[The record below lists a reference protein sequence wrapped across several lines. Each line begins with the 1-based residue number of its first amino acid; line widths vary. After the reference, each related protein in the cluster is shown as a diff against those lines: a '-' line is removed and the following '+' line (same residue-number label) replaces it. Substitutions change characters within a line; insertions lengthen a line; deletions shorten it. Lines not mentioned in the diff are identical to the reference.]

1 MYKMD
6 KLVLASGSPR
16 RRELLALLGYEFQ
29 VIVSEIDEN
38 ITKTEP
44 AAVVEELSRQKAMD
58 VYRIY
63 KEKYGNNSS
72 SGSNGNEP
80 ADSVIIIGADTVVA
94 AGGRLLG
101 KPGSREEAYE
111 MLRALQGCAHEVY
124 TGVTLVRQKTD
135 KCAAFPDDM
144 PPAVKTFHEC
154 TRVIFYP
161 MQDSEIWDYIDTGDP
176 MDKAGAYGIQS
187 GAARFIKGI
196 DGDYNNVVGLPV
208 ARLYHE
214 LQRL

>member
-1 MYKMD
+1 MN

-16 RRELLALLGYEFQ
+16 RRELLAFMGYEFQ
-29 VIVSEIDEN
+29 VIVSEINES

-44 AAVVEELSRQKAMD
+44 AEVVEELSRQKAMD

-63 KEKYGNNSS
+63 KEKYGNNCNSRS
-72 SGSNGNEP
+72 DKNELT
-80 ADSVIIIGADTVVA
+80 DTVIIIGADTVVA
-94 AGGRLLG
+94 ADGRILG
-101 KPGSREEAYE
+101 KPGSKEEAYE
-111 MLRALQGCAHEVY
+111 MLHTLQGCSHEVY
-124 TGVTLVRQKTD
+124 TGVTLIKHKAD
-135 KCAAFPDDM
+135 KCVALPDVAL
-144 PPAVKTFHEC
+144 PEIKTFHEC
-154 TRVIFYP
+154 TKVIFYP
-161 MQDSEIWDYIDTGDP
+161 MRDSEIWDYIDTKDP

-196 DGDYNNVVGLPV
+196 EGDYNNVVGLPV

>member
-1 MYKMD
+1 MD
-6 KLVLASGSPR
+6 KLILASGSPR

-29 VIVSEIDEN
+29 VIVSEIEES

-63 KEKYGNNSS
+63 KEKYGNNNYN
-72 SGSNGNEP
+72 GSVRNEP
-80 ADSVIIIGADTVVA
+80 MDSVIIIGADTVVA
-94 AGGRLLG
+94 ADGRILG
-101 KPGSREEAYE
+101 KPDSKEEAYK
-111 MLRALQGCAHEVY
+111 MLHTLQGCTHEVY
-124 TGVTLVRQKTD
+124 TGVTLVRQKAG
-135 KCAAFPDDM
+135 KCAESSDNVSP
-144 PPAVKTFHEC
+144 VIKTFHEC

-161 MQDSEIWDYIDTGDP
+161 MQDSEIWDYIDTKDP

-196 DGDYNNVVGLPV
+196 EGDYNNVVGLPI

>member
-1 MYKMD
+1 MN

-63 KEKYGNNSS
+63 KEKFGNNNN
-72 SGSNGNEP
+72 SGCDKNES
-80 ADSVIIIGADTVVA
+80 ADSIIIIGADTVVA
-94 AGGRLLG
+94 AGGRILG
-101 KPGSREEAYE
+101 KPGSKEEAYK
-111 MLRALQGCAHEVY
+111 MLHTLQGCTHEVY
-124 TGVTLVRQKTD
+124 TGVTLVKQKAG
-135 KCAAFPDDM
+135 KCADSSDDAS
-144 PPAVKTFHEC
+144 PVIKTFHEC

-161 MQDSEIWDYIDTGDP
+161 MRDSEIWDYINTGDP

-196 DGDYNNVVGLPV
+196 EGDYNNVVGLPV

>member
-1 MYKMD
+1 MN

-16 RRELLALLGYEFQ
+16 RRELLALMGYEFQ
-29 VIVSEIDEN
+29 VIVSEINES

-44 AAVVEELSRQKAMD
+44 AEVVEELSRQKAMD

-63 KEKYGNNSS
+63 KEGNGNNSN
-72 SGSNGNEP
+72 SGIDKNQP
-80 ADSVIIIGADTVVA
+80 DTVIIIGADTVVA
-94 AGGRLLG
+94 ADGRILG

-111 MLRALQGCAHEVY
+111 MLHTLQGCSHEVY
-124 TGVTLVRQKTD
+124 TGVTLVKHRAD
-135 KCAAFPDDM
+135 KFAAM
-144 PPAVKTFHEC
+144 PGAAPPEIKTFHEC
-154 TRVIFYP
+154 TKVIFYP
-161 MQDSEIWDYIDTGDP
+161 MRDSEIWDYIDTKDP

-196 DGDYNNVVGLPV
+196 EGDYNNVVGLPV